1 MQKLR
6 KFHFSIRQ
14 EEKQEGKDLWEETI
28 SCLLSSGDVGIGL
41 VWDNHLIPYNISVWI
56 LKFCSNYLWWVL
68 SCSQNDV
75 RCFQLFH
82 RCFQMF
88 LDVFGVRR
96 MLSRCVQ
103 MITNVGRWIFSRS
116 SLGVLLMFSGCSQ
129 DFSRMFS
136 GFFQDVLKGLV
147 SVVGL
152 GGLVPKP
159 LVVWRSFQIEVWT

>member
-1 MQKLR
+1 MVMVWLFKCKSPCMVKDILFANLSI
-6 KFHFSIRQ
+6 FHISIRQ
-14 EEKQEGKDLWEETI
+14 EEIQEGQDLWEETI

-129 DFSRMFS
+129 DFSRMFWR
-136 GFFQDVLKGLV
+136 VLWAWW
-147 SVVGL
+147 
-152 GGLVPKP
+152 
-159 LVVWRSFQIEVWT
+159 VWGVWSLSL

>member
-1 MQKLR
+1 MVMVWLFKCMSPCLVKDFLC
-6 KFHFSIRQ
+6 KFINISYFYQARGNTGGAISLGGDNIMPFIIR
-14 EEKQEGKDLWEETI
+14 W
-28 SCLLSSGDVGIGL
+28 CRNW
-41 VWDNHLIPYNISVWI
+41 WDNHLIPYNISVWI

-103 MITNVGRWIFSRS
+103 MIANVGRWIFSRS
-116 SLGVLLMFSGCSQ
+116 SLDVLW
-129 DFSRMFS
+129 MFS

-159 LVVWRSFQIEVWT
+159 LVV

>member
-1 MQKLR
+1 MVMVWLFKCMSPCLEKDFLC
-6 KFHFSIRQ
+6 KFIKISYFYQARGNTGGQ
-14 EEKQEGKDLWEETI
+14 YLWKETI

-56 LKFCSNYLWWVL
+56 MKFCSNYLWLVFR
-68 SCSQNDV
+68 CSQNDV

-116 SLGVLLMFSGCSQ
+116 SLGVLLMFSGCS
-129 DFSRMFS
+129 
-136 GFFQDVLKGLV
+136 
-147 SVVGL
+147 
-152 GGLVPKP
+152 
-159 LVVWRSFQIEVWT
+159 

>member
-1 MQKLR
+1 
-6 KFHFSIRQ
+6 
-14 EEKQEGKDLWEETI
+14 
-28 SCLLSSGDVGIGL
+28 
-41 VWDNHLIPYNISVWI
+41 
-56 LKFCSNYLWWVL
+56 
-68 SCSQNDV
+68 
-75 RCFQLFH
+75 
-82 RCFQMF
+82 MF
-88 LDVFGVRR
+88 LDVFGVLR

-152 GGLVPKP
+152 GGLIPKP
-159 LVVWRSFQIEVWT
+159 LVV

>member
-1 MQKLR
+1 MQILWGNTL
-6 KFHFSIRQ
+6 FS
-14 EEKQEGKDLWEETI
+14 GKIYTTGKILHDRWSRRSWQI
-28 SCLLSSGDVGIGL
+28 SSLGIGL

-56 LKFCSNYLWWVL
+56 MKFCSNYLWLVFR
-68 SCSQNDV
+68 CSQNDV

-88 LDVFGVRR
+88 LDVFGVLR

-129 DFSRMFS
+129 DFSRMFWR
-136 GFFQDVLKGLV
+136 VLWAWW
-147 SVVGL
+147 
-152 GGLVPKP
+152 
-159 LVVWRSFQIEVWT
+159 VWGVWSLSL